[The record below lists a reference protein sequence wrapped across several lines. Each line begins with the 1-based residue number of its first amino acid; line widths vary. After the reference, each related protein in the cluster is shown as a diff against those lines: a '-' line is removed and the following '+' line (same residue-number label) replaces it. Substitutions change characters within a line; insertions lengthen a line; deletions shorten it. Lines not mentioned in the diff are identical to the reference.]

1 MKENDEA
8 ELGVVILLRKVRAF
22 LGCALTAVS
31 DLAWDAFFRTLS
43 IFQTPPPTREQLY
56 QQHLREREA
65 AITEW
70 IRTHRKEEQ

>member
-1 MKENDEA
+1 MKNDA
-8 ELGVVILLRKVRAF
+8 EGVGVVRATGRKVGAF

-70 IRTHRKEEQ
+70 IRTHRKEGK